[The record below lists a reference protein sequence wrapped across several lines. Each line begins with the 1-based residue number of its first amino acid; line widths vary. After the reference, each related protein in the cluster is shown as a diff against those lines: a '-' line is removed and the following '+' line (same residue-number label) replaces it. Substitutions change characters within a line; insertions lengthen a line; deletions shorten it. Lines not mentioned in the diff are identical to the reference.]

1 MRSKKEI
8 LKQINEYRHHFDY
21 YGANKT
27 KLRNNIRLLQWTLGI
42 RTRPYPEGEGL
53 MQKED
58 AKALEKE
65 ILLRKKLHVAKVIE
79 VE

>member
-1 MRSKKEI
+1 MRKPKEI
-8 LKQINEYRHHFDY
+8 LKQINEQRHHFDY

-27 KLRNNIRLLQWTLGI
+27 KIRNNIRLLQWTLGI

-58 AKALEKE
+58 SKALTKE
-65 ILLRKKLHVAKVIE
+65 NLLRKKLGMKQ